1 MFRLA
6 VFLLRLN
13 FLTSEFSSLSN
24 FLLTHKF
31 VINVDRNFVVRNE
44 FVNLTNMTMHDVKL
58 VNQSRFSIM
67 ILSNHIVINLL
78 CKFCCVHQVLWL
90 HACLTITS
98 FVQKFSQWRQSKLI
112 SEPCQCS
119 FST

>member
-13 FLTSEFSSLSN
+13 FSTSNLSPFAN
-24 FLLTHKF
+24 FLLTNKLM
-31 VINVDRNFVVRNE
+31 INVDGNLVVSNE
-44 FVNLTNMTMHDVKL
+44 CIHLTNVTMHDVKL
-58 VNQSRFSIM
+58 VNQSRFSIV
-67 ILSNHIVINLL
+67 ILTNHIVINLL
-78 CKFCCVHQVLWL
+78 CEFCRIHQVLGL

-98 FVQKFSQWRQSKLI
+98 FVQKFGQRRIAKLI

>member
-13 FLTSEFSSLSN
+13 FSTSNLSPFTN
-24 FLLTHKF
+24 FLLTNKLM
-31 VINVDRNFVVRNE
+31 INIDRNFVVCNE
-44 FVNLTNMTMHDVKL
+44 FVNLTNVTMLDVKL

-67 ILSNHIVINLL
+67 ILSNHIMINFL
-78 CKFCCVHQVLWL
+78 CEFCRIHQMLWL

-98 FVQKFSQWRQSKLI
+98 FVEKLGQRCQSKLI
-112 SEPCQCS
+112 AEPCQCS

>member
-13 FLTSEFSSLSN
+13 FPTSNLSSFAN
-24 FLLTHKF
+24 FLLTNKLM
-31 VINVDRNFVVRNE
+31 IDVDRNFVVCNE
-44 FVNLTNMTMHDVKL
+44 FVDLTNMTMHNVEL
-58 VNQSRFSIM
+58 VNQSRFSIV

-78 CKFCCVHQVLWL
+78 CEFCCIHQVLWL

-98 FVQKFSQWRQSKLI
+98 FVQKFGQWCISKLI
-112 SEPCQCS
+112 SEPSQCS
-119 FST
+119 LST